1 MKIGWRGALGIALG
15 IALLAY
21 TLRDVHLTEVWAVLR
36 ASNPL
41 LFLLAV
47 ISGTMIFPLRARRWQ
62 TILEPLA
69 PNIRM
74 GPLWRAV
81 AIGMFVT
88 NVVPARAGEFARAYA
103 LSREEPR
110 VSFSAAFASVA
121 VDRVFDA
128 LIILA
133 MLFIAMWD
141 PSFGQDSRIL
151 GRSITEIAAFGA
163 VGAATGLA
171 LLYAVVVAPERWER
185 MFRFAARRLSPKLE
199 ERGTRALRAFTDGL
213 AVLRHPGRFAAVL
226 GWTAAHWLVH
236 SLSYWIAFRAVG
248 IDVPFTAAFL
258 VQGLITIS
266 VALPAAPGF
275 FGLFE
280 AAGVGALALYGVD
293 ASLAVSWALGYH
305 LLTFIP
311 ITVIG
316 FVYFARLGMH
326 MGDLRDGSAGAAAS
340 AKPASSA

>member
-15 IALLAY
+15 IALLVY
-21 TLRDVHLTEVWAVLR
+21 TLRDVHLAEVWAVLR
-36 ASNPL
+36 TSNPL
-41 LFLLAV
+41 LFLVAV
-47 ISGTMIFPLRARRWQ
+47 VSGTLIFPLRARRWQ
-62 TILEPLA
+62 TILEPIA
-69 PNIRM
+69 PGIPL

-81 AIGMFVT
+81 AVGMFVT

-103 LSREEPR
+103 LSREEAR
-110 VSFSAAFASVA
+110 VPFSAGFASIA

-128 LIILA
+128 LVILA

-141 PSFGQDSRIL
+141 PAFGQESRVF
-151 GRSITEIAAFGA
+151 GRSIGEIAAFGA

-171 LLYAVVVAPERWER
+171 LLYAVVVAPDKWER
-185 MFRFAARRLSPKLE
+185 LFRMASRRLSPRLE
-199 ERGTRALRAFTDGL
+199 ESGVRALRAFTNGL
-213 AVLRHPGRFAAVL
+213 AVLRHPGRFAAVV
-226 GWTAAHWLVH
+226 GWTAAHWLLH
-236 SLSYWIAFRAVG
+236 SFSYWIAFRAVG

-280 AAGVGALALYGVD
+280 AAGVAALALYGVD

-305 LLTFIP
+305 LLTFVP

-316 FVYFARLGMH
+316 FWYFARLGLQ
-326 MGDLRDGSAGAAAS
+326 MGDIRERSVKPAGAG
-340 AKPASSA
+340 